1 MLRCKNSC
9 IENIYSLT
17 GELSGRINRLEI
29 KVSKALKETYGCDG
43 SSSRQNNER
52 HTAGMCGS
60 TILHVF
66 RAMTRTSCTH
76 QDPEYPL
83 LRKECYIQT
92 DSGNILSG

>member
-76 QDPEYPL
+76 QDPE
-83 LRKECYIQT
+83 
-92 DSGNILSG
+92 